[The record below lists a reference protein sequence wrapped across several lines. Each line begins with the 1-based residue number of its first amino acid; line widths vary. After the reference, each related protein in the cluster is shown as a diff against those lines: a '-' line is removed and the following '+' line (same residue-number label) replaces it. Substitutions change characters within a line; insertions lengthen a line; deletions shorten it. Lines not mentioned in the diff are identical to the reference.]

1 MYHRKPKARSA
12 MEYAQ
17 QTLTE
22 AEFTA
27 LLRLRQLRV
36 EQYART
42 LGRPS
47 VGEAFDMFFW
57 SDASSVDEWRRLGN
71 VARSRRVRQF
81 SLALSRRAQAA
92 RQRSE
97 REAALLLKEAVNDDA
112 VRARAPAAPTPIHVP
127 LPVDPDADKRD
138 DDLSVEGY
146 VVHEERPKARRECPG
161 YRPCPYVSCRY
172 HLYLDVTRRGRLR
185 LNFPDTEV
193 IDLDI
198 SCALDLS
205 ARGPKTLEQIG
216 LIMGGISRER
226 VRQIEQAA
234 LEALRRRGGIVLV
247 DFLEHG
253 GELTPEAIAA
263 EARLDGRGS
272 DKG

>member
-1 MYHRKPKARSA
+1 

-17 QTLTE
+17 QTLSE
-22 AEFTA
+22 KEFAA

-36 EQYART
+36 EHYARS
-42 LGRPS
+42 LGRPL
-47 VGEAFDMFFW
+47 VGETFDMFFW
-57 SDASSVDEWRRLGN
+57 RDEPSVDEWRRLGN
-71 VARSRRVRQF
+71 VARSRRVNQF
-81 SLALSRRAQAA
+81 SHALEVRARLA

-97 REAALLLKEAVNDDA
+97 REAELLLKEAVNDD
-112 VRARAPAAPTPIHVP
+112 VGRARHLAPAADAP
-127 LPVDPDADKRD
+127 LSEESNPGEGLEGV
-138 DDLSVEGY
+138 SVEGY
-146 VVHEERPKARRECPG
+146 WVHEQRPKTRSECPS

-185 LNFPDTEV
+185 LNFPETEV
-193 IDLDI
+193 IDLEI

-205 ARGPKTLEQIG
+205 ARGSKTLEQIG
-216 LIMGGISRER
+216 FIMGGISRER

-263 EARLDGRGS
+263 EARLEGRGPN
-272 DKG
+272 KG